1 MKILDIAFKDM
12 TRSFRS
18 VFAIGMMVIAPLM
31 LTGLIYFAFGGMSS
45 GDASMTPIK
54 VGVVN
59 ADQLPT
65 DSALETSLGEN
76 IRFMFFDESV
86 ESWIEATDYPNEVTA
101 RAALD
106 KQEIGIAVVIPQ
118 NFTERYLS
126 GDQDA
131 QVLIVSDPTLS
142 IGPAVVENMVTM
154 MLDAV
159 SGSAIAIE
167 TILERTQATGLKPE
181 PTQIPSWVERYGNWY
196 IDFQRNLFHKPEKA
210 ALIVVAPSADETNTE
225 DPIQKVMGLTM
236 AGQMIFF
243 AFFTGAFA
251 MMSILNES
259 EEGTLARLFT
269 TPTNR
274 TSILAGKFTAVFV
287 TVILQGLVLM
297 VAGHFI
303 FGINWGIPL
312 SAALA
317 LTGQVVAATGL
328 GVLLISLVKNS
339 RQGGPVLGG
348 GLTGLGMLG
357 GLFTAN
363 MPNALPAAMNIVA
376 DFTPQGWVL
385 KAWRLV
391 MAGAPVGELVV
402 PFAVMMAMGI
412 VMFAIGAGMF
422 SRRFA

>member
-18 VFAIGMMVIAPLM
+18 VFAIGMMVVAPLL

-45 GDASMTPIK
+45 GDVSMTAIK

-59 ADQLPT
+59 ADQLPA
-65 DSALETSLGEN
+65 DAVLEAPIGDNVRS
-76 IRFMFFDESV
+76 MFFDESV
-86 ESWIEATDYPNEVTA
+86 RSWITAIDYPDEASA
-101 RAALD
+101 REAVD
-106 KQEIGIAVVIPQ
+106 KQEIGVAVIIPQ
-118 NFTERYLS
+118 NFTGRYLS
-126 GDQDA
+126 GDQDV
-131 QVLIVSDPTLS
+131 QVSIVSDPTLS
-142 IGPAVVENMVTM
+142 IGPAVVKDMVTM
-154 MLDAV
+154 MVDAV
-159 SGSAIAIE
+159 AGGGITVQ
-167 TILERTQATGLKPE
+167 TIMERLQANGFQPE
-181 PTQIPSWVERYGNWY
+181 PTQISTWAERYGSWY
-196 IDFQRNLFHKPEKA
+196 TDFQRNLFHNPDKA
-210 ALIVVAPSADETNTE
+210 AYVVVAPSAGETETAN
-225 DPIQKVMGLTM
+225 PIQKTMGLTM

-251 MMSILNES
+251 MMSILTES

-274 TSILAGKFTAVFV
+274 TSILAGKFIAVFI

-297 VAGHFI
+297 VAGRYI
-303 FGINWGIPL
+303 FGINWGEPL

-363 MPNALPAAMNIVA
+363 MPNALPAAMNMIA
-376 DFTPQGWVL
+376 NFTPQGWVL
-385 KAWRLV
+385 KTWRLV
-391 MAGAPVGELVV
+391 MDGALAGELLV

-412 VMFAIGAGMF
+412 AMFIIGAGMF
-422 SRRFA
+422 RRRFA